1 MFFKNRINLSTQK
14 YITAVD
20 SLSMVTIFLC
30 QFKYIGLLDIT
41 YKIPIFK
48 IQSTVASTFW
58 KFKTNENIFVGLAG
72 AAVGAAAG
80 AGAAKVLPGK
90 HDTKVLDLSLLEI
103 FQYQHW
109 IRVSESRS
117 CWCRS
122 RIRRWSISEKT
133 GWKKE
138 KEQKINFYRYFQF
151 LIAYI
156 RF

>member
-20 SLSMVTIFLC
+20 SLSMVTLFLC

-90 HDTKVLDLSLLEI
+90 HDTKVRG
-103 FQYQHW
+103 H
-109 IRVSESRS
+109 
-117 CWCRS
+117 
-122 RIRRWSISEKT
+122 
-133 GWKKE
+133 
-138 KEQKINFYRYFQF
+138 F
-151 LIAYI
+151 LIPALNTSFRKPQLLALQSDSPLVDI
-156 RF
+156 ITTAKRKRKNRKKKIDK